1 MAHPMP
7 ISMGQRSLLIVIAI
21 GAMSVTIQ
29 GHKVSLLMM
38 AMMSWRC
45 QAVAQAVLAFW
56 SASELVGTN
65 RNKNSTY
72 FPTVLLTYLLAHFLI
87 FGRGSSLFTGASLAM
102 ERRIL

>member
-1 MAHPMP
+1 
-7 ISMGQRSLLIVIAI
+7 MGQRSLLIVIAI

-45 QAVAQAVLAFW
+45 QAVLAFW

-87 FGRGSSLFTGASLAM
+87 LGRGSSLFTGASLAM

>member
-45 QAVAQAVLAFW
+45 QAVLAFW

-87 FGRGSSLFTGASLAM
+87 LGRGSSLFTGASLAM